1 METKGELDIHGPQLT
16 LVTLTAKETEDNL
29 AQGRGSVDP
38 WLDSNRS
45 RGAQRWFV
53 DIWWKGEKETWS
65 KSLVFINLFWVLPCL
80 AMAAWVN
87 PCCIVSHFLC
97 LTTSECIA
105 SVLKDWF
112 NPLFKAILYIQCHG
126 SGKLWVDSKQSEGD
140 LEESG
145 GAGSEPYTTYF
156 PFAEVLSWRWWPV
169 EKLKITDSRGDL

>member
-87 PCCIVSHFLC
+87 PCCIELFHTFYAWLLLNVLPQYWKIGSTHCSRQFYIFSVMGQESCELTANSQRETWRKAVEQAVSHILHIFL
-97 LTTSECIA
+97 L
-105 SVLKDWF
+105 LKSSAGD
-112 NPLFKAILYIQCHG
+112 
-126 SGKLWVDSKQSEGD
+126 GD
-140 LEESG
+140 LLRS
-145 GAGSEPYTTYF
+145 
-156 PFAEVLSWRWWPV
+156 
-169 EKLKITDSRGDL
+169 